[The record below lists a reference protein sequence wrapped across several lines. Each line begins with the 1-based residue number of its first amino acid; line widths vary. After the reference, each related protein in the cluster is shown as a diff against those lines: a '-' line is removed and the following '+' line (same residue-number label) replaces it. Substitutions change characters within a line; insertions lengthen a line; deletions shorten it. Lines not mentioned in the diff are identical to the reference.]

1 MAECDGASSWVQLF
15 LGNTELLDAVSS
27 LARKGFIDLKNVN
40 VVDLEAGILEGC
52 WDGQSGTN
60 THDVRR
66 HSSNSKAD
74 NSAVDLASEFLCH
87 ISASQED
94 TRSTIGDLAGIAS
107 SG

>member
-60 THDVRR
+60 THD
-66 HSSNSKAD
+66 SWWDASNSEAED
-74 NSAVDLASEFLCH
+74 SSVNFTSELNSD
-87 ISASQED
+87 
-94 TRSTIGDLAGIAS
+94 IAS
-107 SG
+107 GQQNARCAISNLR